1 MNMTFSKRMKTA
13 REKKGMTLQELG
25 KRIGRT
31 EATVQRYESGN
42 IKNLKSDV
50 IEQIAFHLEVN
61 PAYLMGWIDKPE
73 IDTDDHS
80 NDIIAAHIDEDVSDE
95 EMDEIINFIDYI
107 KSKRE

>member
-1 MNMTFSKRMKTA
+1 MTFSKRMKIA

-50 IEQIAFHLEVN
+50 IEQIAFHLDVN
-61 PAYLMGWIDKPE
+61 PAYLMGWIDNPE
-73 IDTDDHS
+73 IESDDHK
-80 NDIIAAHIDEDVSDE
+80 NDVIAAHIDDDVSDE
-95 EMDEIINFIDYI
+95 EMDEILNFIDYI
-107 KSKRE
+107 KHKNK